1 MFWTST
7 PASTAAD
14 VPSDDPP
21 ALHRQ
26 LSDKIDIEE
35 PLCCPITRRLFF
47 DPAILIGDG
56 FTYERSAIETWLA
69 GNDTSPMTGSAVEC
83 KTLVPNFTVRAL
95 ADAARPAD
103 DDRAHVVPRRNACPK
118 MRQSGERAG
127 DERVPDENVARVAM
141 LDGTSALRRVFLDDD
156 DPPLSYTVTG
166 AGRSDVNGTYVRVG
180 DYNSRPCYENAEN
193 GDVWL
198 VSYDLG
204 TRSFWYLAR
213 KDNLHSDVDDYYRVP
228 SESRVPP
235 SDNWALARDGVEPA
249 PTVIADVAERGALET
264 IVRNTVLRPLRRMVI
279 RPVVSTVAPAVA
291 KAAGEMLPVVLAQ
304 LVGFAIV
311 ARFDKAPI
319 RRRA

>member
-14 VPSDDPP
+14 VPSDNPP

-47 DPAILIGDG
+47 DPAILVGDG

-69 GNDTSPMTGSAVEC
+69 GHDTSPMTGSAIDC

-103 DDRAHVVPRRNACPK
+103 DDRAHVPRRNACPLF
-118 MRQSGERAG
+118 MRQRGIEG
-127 DERVPDENVARVAM
+127 NDEPVPDENVARVAM

-156 DPPLSYTVTG
+156 DPPRTYVVTG
-166 AGRSDVNGTYVRVG
+166 AGRPDVNGTYRRVA
-180 DYNSRPCYENAEN
+180 DFNDKPCYEHCEN
-193 GDVWL
+193 GVVWL

-204 TRSFWYLAR
+204 ARSYWYLAR

-228 SESRVPP
+228 SESGVPP
-235 SDNWALARDGVEPA
+235 SDNWTLARDGMEPA
-249 PTVIADVAERGALET
+249 PTVVADVAERTNVET
-264 IVRNTVLRPLRRMVI
+264 LIELAFARPLRRMVI
-279 RPVVSTVAPAVA
+279 RPLVKTVAPAVA
-291 KAAGEMLPVVLAQ
+291 HAAGEMLPAVLAQ
-304 LVGFAIV
+304 LVGFAIT
-311 ARFDKAPI
+311 ARFNHLVK
-319 RRRA
+319 RH

>member
-7 PASTAAD
+7 PASTAAGI
-14 VPSDDPP
+14 PSDNPP

-35 PLCCPITRRLFF
+35 PLCCPITKRVFF
-47 DPAILIGDG
+47 DPAILISDG

-103 DDRAHVVPRRNACPK
+103 DDRAHVVPRRNACPQ
-118 MRQSGERAG
+118 MRQRGERAG
-127 DERVPDENVARVAM
+127 DERVPDENVARVATS
-141 LDGTSALRRVFLDDD
+141 DGTSALRRVFLDDD

-166 AGRSDVNGTYVRVG
+166 AGRADVNGAYVRVG
-180 DYNSRPCYENAEN
+180 DYNGKPCYENTEN

-213 KDNLHSDVDDYYRVP
+213 KDNLDSDVDDYYRVP
-228 SESRVPP
+228 SESYVPP
-235 SDNWALARDGVEPA
+235 SDGWVLARDGVGPA
-249 PTVIADVAERGALET
+249 PAVVAEVVERSGLET
-264 IVRNTVLRPLRRMVI
+264 FARNALARPLRRMVI
-279 RPVVSTVAPAVA
+279 RPVVKTLAPAVA
-291 KAAGEMLPVVLAQ
+291 RTAGEMLPVVLAQ
-304 LVGFAIV
+304 LVGFAII
-311 ARFDKAPI
+311 ARFKRWAP
-319 RRRA
+319 R